1 MLWRDDE
8 LQPQRADDHNHLPP
22 RFGGSAILFIIILG
36 IIIAGVPQQIYHYFT
51 ANEHAKIKEYL
62 DVGQEYSLF
71 LNGPYHMTLQQLP
84 RVSENELNEHI
95 TTISSFQQE
104 FFHLTPPLSFQRHHE
119 SLMQSV
125 TQTEMLLET
134 AKRYIQEPNSQT
146 IYNEMNRLQMEIDG
160 TNRQMMEHLIE
171 GLDKERMD
179 YEILEDGTVVYY
191 VRVKNELE
199 RLQYKQQE
207 R

>member
-1 MLWRDDE
+1 
-8 LQPQRADDHNHLPP
+8 
-22 RFGGSAILFIIILG
+22 
-36 IIIAGVPQQIYHYFT
+36 
-51 ANEHAKIKEYL
+51 
-62 DVGQEYSLF
+62 
-71 LNGPYHMTLQQLP
+71 MTLQQLP

-95 TTISSFQQE
+95 TPISSFQQE

-160 TNRQMMEHLIE
+160 TNKQIMEHLIE

>member
-1 MLWRDDE
+1 
-8 LQPQRADDHNHLPP
+8 
-22 RFGGSAILFIIILG
+22 
-36 IIIAGVPQQIYHYFT
+36 
-51 ANEHAKIKEYL
+51 
-62 DVGQEYSLF
+62 
-71 LNGPYHMTLQQLP
+71 
-84 RVSENELNEHI
+84 
-95 TTISSFQQE
+95 
-104 FFHLTPPLSFQRHHE
+104 
-119 SLMQSV
+119 MQSV

-160 TNRQMMEHLIE
+160 TNKQIMEHLIE